1 MTDRTH
7 PLEIPEIVALVCSQ
21 IVNTPAGRQDLAA
34 LARTAKIFQDGALN
48 GIWQW
53 QGSFVHILRLMPLDL
68 WNAPVENGS
77 INKLVCLSLI
87 YVEPRLTDED
97 GNQELVRPI
106 GSADWERPL
115 FYLHR
120 VKTFNAST
128 SEELPSPALFES
140 LSSSC
145 PREHLFPNIRSLTWT
160 HNQSRSPGLY
170 PCIRVVVG
178 PRLKQLDIRI
188 PIFVSDVSVL
198 PDIAVKCPELA
209 DVEIEGRVWEEDG
222 PGLHQQFDI
231 LIAVFRRF
239 HAFSRC

>member
-21 IVNTPAGRQDLAA
+21 ILKTPPGRQGLAA

-53 QGSFVHILRLMPLDL
+53 QGSFVHILRLMPEDL
-68 WNAPVENGS
+68 WNAPVEDGC
-77 INKLVCLSLI
+77 INKLVCPPLI
-87 YVEPRLTDED
+87 RLEPRLTDDD

-120 VKTFNAST
+120 VRTLNAFT
-128 SEELPSPALFES
+128 SEQLPSPALFEI

-160 HNQSRSPGLY
+160 HSQSRSPGLY
-170 PCIRVVVG
+170 PCIRFVIG
-178 PRLKQLDIRI
+178 PRLRQHYMLG
-188 PIFVSDVSVL
+188 
-198 PDIAVKCPELA
+198 E
-209 DVEIEGRVWEEDG
+209 
-222 PGLHQQFDI
+222 
-231 LIAVFRRF
+231 
-239 HAFSRC
+239 